1 MLSTLAM
8 NTLLY
13 KSKEKQIL
21 EAVDLAGIFKMES
34 QTKKSGSNVWCSLK
48 LRELLLDNLDCYFGH
63 HEGRDKGIRWASGKA

>member
-1 MLSTLAM
+1 M

-13 KSKEKQIL
+13 KSKEK
-21 EAVDLAGIFKMES
+21 ADLGSSGSRWHIQNGKPN
-34 QTKKSGSNVWCSLK
+34 KKSGSNVWCSLK

>member
-1 MLSTLAM
+1 M

-34 QTKKSGSNVWCSLK
+34 QTKKVEATSGVL
-48 LRELLLDNLDCYFGH
+48 
-63 HEGRDKGIRWASGKA
+63 